1 MNYYGQLDLTKA
13 GIIARRHP
21 ELVKKVKFSDGI
33 EHMLLNVSIF
43 DLQKPDKNGNTVTLK
58 VRCKKEDQVE
68 GINYYLGNM
77 KNGEESQ
84 SRQPTETQPTA
95 EENIYQPP
103 TEPEDLPF

>member
-68 GINYYLGNM
+68 ALKKVRNDVNKEIKKKYHL
-77 KNGEESQ
+77 K
-84 SRQPTETQPTA
+84 
-95 EENIYQPP
+95 
-103 TEPEDLPF
+103 

>member
-33 EHMLLNVSIF
+33 EHMLIDIGIF
-43 DLQKPDKNGNTVTLK
+43 DLQKPDKFDNTATIK
-58 VRCKKEDQVE
+58 VRCRKEDQVE
-68 GINYYLGNM
+68 GVNYYLGNI
-77 KNGEESQ
+77 KPPEQ
-84 SRQPTETQPTA
+84 TQQPQTTHPAA
-95 EENIYQPP
+95 EEDIYQPP